1 MKSILRLW
9 SVLTGSLMI
18 GWGLLAWYDL
28 SLSNAD
34 GVLADINFSLL
45 LSYLIGFTSGL
56 AILLLATKSRYGWI
70 THVAASLVGL
80 VVLWLGIE
88 LVCLGIMVL
97 GLSDA
102 PRPFHSRL
110 WLNYKWLADDSPF
123 WGDIS
128 PEFGRWRLPSQ
139 SHRIPI
145 CTGDSIMITSN
156 SFGMRD
162 IERQLDSDS
171 PKKRVVLLGDSF
183 LEGHLVDAPNRYSNL
198 LESATG
204 SEHLNFG
211 INGTSPI
218 NYYLTYE
225 HLASRFA
232 HDVVIVSLLPAND
245 FEDYTEDNVL
255 DLLHYPIYRPYWK
268 GDFPKVKLAYS
279 LADIGQSIAA
289 PANYRQPLRVQY
301 TVDSLFQNLPWEKK
315 IMAEIQLNSYAYNYI
330 THWAGKRGS
339 HSTPVINSFSED
351 FFGSRWPAFAFSLEK
366 LLASAKGKRVIL
378 VGMPIQS
385 DVEAYDKQRVDDF
398 SPRIQ
403 ALCRQYGADYINL
416 LPILHAHKAG
426 NWQHFYIPCDG
437 HFSALGEKLVALAL
451 LRNPAYRR
459 AMGITP

>member
-1 MKSILRLW
+1 MITWGMLR
-9 SVLTGSLMI
+9 
-18 GWGLLAWYDL
+18 WYDT
-28 SLSNAD
+28 SFSNTD
-34 GVLADINFSLL
+34 GMLADINFNLL

-70 THVAASLVGL
+70 AHAAASFFGL

-88 LVCLGIMVL
+88 LLCLGAMKL
-97 GLSDA
+97 RWSEA
-102 PRPFHSRL
+102 PLPFHSRL

-139 SHRIPI
+139 SHRISI

-162 IERQLDSDS
+162 TERQLDSDS
-171 PKKRVVLLGDSF
+171 PKKRAVLLGDSF
-183 LEGHLVDAPNRYSNL
+183 LEGHLVDVSNRYSNL

-218 NYYLTYE
+218 NYYLTYQ
-225 HLASRFA
+225 HLTSRFA

-279 LADIGQSIAA
+279 LADIGQSVAA
-289 PANYRQPLRVQY
+289 PANYRQPLRVQH
-301 TVDSLFQNLPWEKK
+301 TVDSLFRHLPWEKK
-315 IMAEIQLNSYAYNYI
+315 IMAEIQLNSYAYNFFTY
-330 THWAGKRGS
+330 WAGKRGRQQ
-339 HSTPVINSFSED
+339 TPVNSFSEES
-351 FFGSRWPAFAFSLEK
+351 FGSRWPAFAFSLEK
-366 LLASAKGKRVIL
+366 LLASAKGKKVIL
-378 VGMPIQS
+378 VGMPILS
-385 DVEAYDKQRVDDF
+385 DVEAYDTQRVDDF

-416 LPILHAHKAG
+416 LSILHAQKSG

-437 HFSALGEKLVALAL
+437 HFSALGEKLVAQTL

>member
-1 MKSILRLW
+1 MKSLIRLW
-9 SVLTGSLMI
+9 AAITGGLMI
-18 GWGLLAWYDL
+18 TWGLLAWYDT
-28 SLSNAD
+28 SFSNGD
-34 GVLADINFSLL
+34 GVLSDINFNLL
-45 LSYLIGFTSGL
+45 LSYLIGFTSVL
-56 AILLLATKSRYGWI
+56 AFLLLATKSRYGWVA
-70 THVAASLVGL
+70 HAAASLFGL

-88 LVCLGIMVL
+88 LFCWGAMTLGW
-97 GLSDA
+97 SEA
-102 PRPFHSRL
+102 PLPFHSRL
-110 WLNYKWLADDSPF
+110 WLNHKWLADDSPF

-139 SHRIPI
+139 SHKIPI
-145 CTGDSIMITSN
+145 CTGDSISISSN

-162 IERQLDSDS
+162 KERQLGSNS
-171 PKKRVVLLGDSF
+171 SKKRAVLLGDSF

-218 NYYLTYE
+218 NYYLTYK
-225 HLASRFA
+225 HLASHFA

-245 FEDYTEDNVL
+245 FEDYTEDNAL

-268 GDFPKVKLAYS
+268 GDFPHVELAYS

-289 PANYRQPLRVQY
+289 PHNYRQPLRVQY
-301 TVDSLFQNLPWEKK
+301 SVDSLFQKLSWEKK
-315 IMAEIQLNSYAYNYI
+315 IMAEIQLNSYAYNFF
-330 THWAGKRGS
+330 TSWAGRRGRRQ
-339 HSTPVINSFSED
+339 TPVNSFSEES
-351 FFGSRWPAFAFSLEK
+351 FGSRWQAFAFSLEK
-366 LLASAKGKRVIL
+366 LLALAKGKKVIL
-378 VGMPIQS
+378 VGMPILS
-385 DVEAYDKQRVDDF
+385 DVEAYDIQRVDDF

-416 LPILHAHKAG
+416 LPILHAHKKG